1 MSWLSDA
8 WKDLTNP
15 GWKEQK
21 KANEQNAAALAA
33 QGNTEAWQK
42 KLMQDRLDMANAMLL
57 GGSVVDPT
65 SGNRV
70 SVTGALPQAQDW
82 ESQFFSY
89 LRNSPDTTYNAQRGQ
104 LERGISNAKK
114 NMTSNLN
121 SRGLLGSVLG
131 ISKLGDIDFNR
142 ASALSTL
149 EGERMDRKGQ
159 RLSQGTELSQ
169 SILNRALN
177 MGNTASGAA
186 TNFNTSI
193 PNMLSN
199 QAYQNS
205 NIAANSGSSII
216 GDLAAEA
223 GRNYLSNIF
232 KKTDGQASSGS
243 SNSGGGV
250 IQNAIN
256 TYLNPLSWFK

>member
-15 GWKEQK
+15 GWKEKK

-33 QGNTEAWQK
+33 QANTEAWQK

-65 SGNRV
+65 TGNRV

-82 ESQFFSY
+82 ETQFFNY
-89 LRNSPDTTYNAQRGQ
+89 LRSSPDTTYNAQRGQ
-104 LERGISNAKK
+104 LERGISDAKK
-114 NMTSNLN
+114 SMTSNLN

-142 ASALSTL
+142 ARAISGL
-149 EGERMDRKGQ
+149 EGERIDRKGQ

-205 NIAANSGSSII
+205 NIAANSGSSIV

-223 GRNYLSNIF
+223 SRNYLSNIF

-250 IQNAIN
+250 GQNVLLRYI
-256 TYLNPLSWFK
+256 TGGFLG

>member
-42 KLMQDRLDMANAMLL
+42 KLMQDRLDMANSMLL
-57 GGSVVDPT
+57 GGSIVDPT
-65 SGNRV
+65 TGKTV

-82 ESQFFSY
+82 ETQFFSY
-89 LRNSPDTTYNAQRGQ
+89 LKNSPDTTYNAQRGQ
-104 LERGISNAKK
+104 LERSIVDAKK
-114 NMTSNLN
+114 SMTSNLN
-121 SRGLLGSVLG
+121 SRGLLSSVLG
-131 ISKLGDIDFNR
+131 ASRLGGIDFNR
-142 ASALSTL
+142 ASALSGL
-149 EGERMDRKGQ
+149 EGERIDRRGQ

-193 PNMLSN
+193 PNMLTN
-199 QAYQNS
+199 QANQNS

-243 SNSGGGV
+243 SGGNGGV
-250 IQNAIN
+250 LQNVALRYI
-256 TYLNPLSWFK
+256 TGGLFG